1 MILKK
6 KVLLIATVQ
15 SHIGQFHKPLM
26 QMLKENG
33 WEIHVAA
40 RDNLAEKDGLALEYP
55 DRVFDVPFQRSPF
68 DKRNIRAFREIKK
81 ILAENHYDIIHCNT
95 PVGGIIGRAA
105 GNKYRKA
112 GTQVFYTAHGF
123 HFYKGS
129 PKINWIIY
137 YPVEKWL
144 SRFTDKLITINKEDY
159 ELARKQFHCAV
170 YHIHSVG
177 ANSSK
182 FHPISGEEQEKQKKE
197 LGLEGRILV
206 NVGELLPNKN
216 QKTAVMAMK
225 RVSQRMPDVKLLIAG
240 NGPEKDNLETLVRQ
254 QGLEHHV
261 KLLGYTTK
269 LEKYL
274 QVCDLEVACSIRE
287 GLGLNV
293 IEAMLCGK
301 TVVASVNRGHRE
313 LVRDKWNGRLV
324 DREDAAAFA
333 DAIIEVLS
341 DSELKNTMETR
352 CIEFAKRYS
361 DLQVKK
367 ELELIYGENSCCR

>member
-1 MILKK
+1 MIKR
-6 KVLLIATVQ
+6 VLLIATVQ

-26 QMLKENG
+26 KLLKESG

-40 RDNLAEKDGLALEYP
+40 RDNLAEKDGLELEYP

-68 DKRNIRAFREIKK
+68 DKRNIKAFREIKK
-81 ILAENHYDIIHCNT
+81 ILAEYHYDIIHCNT

-105 GNKYRKA
+105 GNRYRKA

-123 HFYKGS
+123 HFYKGA
-129 PKINWIIY
+129 PIINWIIY
-137 YPVEKWL
+137 YPIEKWL

-177 ANSSK
+177 ANSAK
-182 FHPISGEEQEKQKKE
+182 FHPISEEEQYKQKKE

-216 QKTAVMAMK
+216 QKTAILAMK
-225 RVSQRMPDVKLLIAG
+225 KVTRRMPDVKLLIAG
-240 NGPEKDNLETLVRQ
+240 NGPEKDNLENLIRQ

-274 QVCDLEVACSIRE
+274 QVSDLEVACSIRE

-324 DREDAAAFA
+324 DSEDVAAFA

-341 DSELKNTMETR
+341 DRESAGAMADRSL
-352 CIEFAKRYS
+352 EFAKQYS
-361 DLQVKK
+361 DMQVKK
-367 ELELIYGENSCCR
+367 ELGLIYLGNTL

>member
-1 MILKK
+1 MIKR
-6 KVLLIATVQ
+6 VLLIATVQ

-26 QMLKENG
+26 KMLKESG

-40 RDNLAEKDGLALEYP
+40 RDNLAEKDGLELEYP

-68 DKRNIRAFREIKK
+68 DKRNIKAFREIKK

-95 PVGGIIGRAA
+95 PVGGIIGRIA

-112 GTQVFYTAHGF
+112 GTLVFYTAHGF

-159 ELARKQFHCAV
+159 ELARKKFHCAV

-177 ANSSK
+177 ANSAK
-182 FHPISGEEQEKQKKE
+182 FHPISAEEQEKQKKE

-240 NGPEKDNLETLVRQ
+240 NGPEKDNLEILVRQ

-313 LVRDKWNGRLV
+313 MVRDKWNGRLV
-324 DREDAAAFA
+324 DSEDAAAFA

-341 DSELKNTMETR
+341 DSELKNTMESR

-361 DLQVKK
+361 DLQVEK
-367 ELELIYGENSCCR
+367 ELKLIYGENS

>member
-1 MILKK
+1 MIKR
-6 KVLLIATVQ
+6 VLLIATVQ

-26 QMLKENG
+26 KMLKESG

-40 RDNLAEKDGLALEYP
+40 RDNLAEKDGLELEYP

-68 DKRNIRAFREIKK
+68 DKRNIKAFREIKK

-95 PVGGIIGRAA
+95 PVGGIIGRIA

-112 GTQVFYTAHGF
+112 GTLVFYTAHGF

-159 ELARKQFHCAV
+159 ELARKKFHCAV

-177 ANSSK
+177 ANSAK
-182 FHPISGEEQEKQKKE
+182 FHPISAEEQEKQKKE

-240 NGPEKDNLETLVRQ
+240 NGPEKDNLEILVRQ

-324 DREDAAAFA
+324 DSEDAAAFA

-341 DSELKNTMETR
+341 DSELKNTMESR

-361 DLQVKK
+361 DLQVEK
-367 ELELIYGENSCCR
+367 ELKLIYGENS

>member
-1 MILKK
+1 LIKR
-6 KVLLIATVQ
+6 VLLIATVQ

-26 QMLKENG
+26 KMLKESG

-40 RDNLAEKDGLALEYP
+40 RDNLAEKDGLELEYP

-68 DKRNIRAFREIKK
+68 DKRNIKAFREIKK

-95 PVGGIIGRAA
+95 PVGGIIGRIA

-112 GTQVFYTAHGF
+112 GTLVFYTAHGF

-159 ELARKQFHCAV
+159 ELARKKFHCAV

-177 ANSSK
+177 ANSAK
-182 FHPISGEEQEKQKKE
+182 FHPISAEEQEKQKKE

-240 NGPEKDNLETLVRQ
+240 NGPEKDNLEILVRQ

-313 LVRDKWNGRLV
+313 MVRDKWNGRLV
-324 DREDAAAFA
+324 DSEDAAAFA

-341 DSELKNTMETR
+341 DSELKNTMESR

-361 DLQVKK
+361 DLQVEK
-367 ELELIYGENSCCR
+367 ELKLIYGENS